1 MSNNHQA
8 LIDGLTTLHKY
19 APDAWVYPC
28 NAQKMPA
35 AYHRGAP
42 DRHIIPSDLSKAL
55 KKGELMLPCPV
66 KGDKTLSKNENV
78 IPDTT
83 GFKLLT
89 GRKFSYQCQQV
100 VLIAIDVDGDEARE
114 TLNVLRGDRPLP
126 PSVTW
131 SSGKHGRCTYLYH
144 FSAGA
149 IKDTLKNKSLG
160 IKDGRVAKVNGGKLE
175 IIANWPGVVV
185 PPSAHA
191 ETDGYTFWDGRS
203 FTEIAIAELPD
214 YFVGYLWE
222 EKRVKSLDDI
232 KLPVDAT
239 IPLIECCSKEVRQLV
254 NDGVPEGSGHNDQ
267 SIAVA
272 LELVA
277 VQRYLDYLG
286 QSYDAD
292 ATSYFTRFL
301 VASNVDGR
309 RAEGR
314 IEWAKSKNIIEPACK
329 QEGVNNCIRGW
340 YWTEHLKNNNSFSQ
354 LAPASKNKAIT
365 PEQSAL
371 IWEQLKALYHSQNN
385 IQDIELGIAK
395 IAFENSRQRSE
406 IERLYQSV
414 CKTLEQDLAKDLAN
428 EEFSEFQLNTNL
440 LIDIADILPPEL
452 AVELKRKAKNRF
464 HPLRYLAYL
473 WPACGTLVGAK
484 AHVVDPRASDWQ
496 SYFIFYCIDMGLK
509 GDGKTPAGN
518 SIMYYLLNK
527 VIEADQEWVRLQT
540 QLKNVKRAWKRMTPA
555 EREHNTGDANL
566 DPDAFEDTIDAR
578 KKWIFNNPTVPAVLK
593 FLSEQDPWHSAIL
606 FNDELASLI
615 KGFNQYSK
623 GDGNDKEYW
632 LQAFNGRS
640 YYGSERVTEG
650 KTHQLR
656 GQLMQI
662 AGGMQPD
669 VFRQHLSLA
678 KNQDGLTDRFLICDP
693 PEIDVPMRMD
703 FVETNHVAIL
713 NKIFK
718 SLESIPVDKD
728 RFSSYPIYFESDA
741 AQYWE
746 KCWVR
751 LNQLKAENRTK
762 NPNFSGYCAKL
773 ITYFPRLAGILS
785 LIWQAHYRDEDEQFI
800 PAKIPLHI
808 AEKTW
813 SLICFY
819 ATQYVKAA
827 AMSDESANPLSKLM
841 LDIWSVVE
849 RDRAIT
855 PRQVIQYFGSR
866 NVGQKFDSAFA
877 KNQLQALA
885 DNGYGIIEPTKNSGI
900 RLTYKAPSV
909 IKQSVFKLPEIP
921 KQLIKGCVAK
931 VLSPNYGVETDSVCF
946 VFELDHD
953 NDIAHVMLEGIDEPV
968 PIPFKHLAKQDQQ
981 LDNSN

>member
-1 MSNNHQA
+1 MNNHQA

-19 APDAWVYPC
+19 ATDAWVYPC
-28 NAQKMPA
+28 NASKMPA

-42 DRHIIPSDLSKAL
+42 DRHIIPSDMAKAL
-55 KKGELMLPCPV
+55 KKGELLLPCPADN
-66 KGDKTLSKNENV
+66 DKSSNQNKNV

-126 PSVTW
+126 ATVTW
-131 SSGKHGRCTYLYH
+131 GSGKPGRCTYLYY

-149 IKDTLKNKSLG
+149 IKETLKNKSLG
-160 IKDGRVAKVNGGKLE
+160 LKEGRVAKVNGGKLE

-203 FTEIAIAELPD
+203 FAQTAITELPD
-214 YFVGYLWE
+214 YFVSYLWE

-239 IPLIECCSKEVRQLV
+239 IPLLECCSKEVRQLV
-254 NDGVPEGSGHNDQ
+254 SDGVPEGSGHNDQ
-267 SIAVA
+267 AIIVA

-286 QSYDAD
+286 QPYDAD
-292 ATSYFTRFL
+292 ATNHFTLFL
-301 VASNVDGR
+301 ASSDVDGQ
-309 RAEGR
+309 RAKER
-314 IEWAKSKNIIEPACK
+314 IEWAKKKGVIEPACK

-340 YWTEHLKNNNSFSQ
+340 YWREVLKFDPVQSQ

-365 PEQSAL
+365 PEQSAS
-371 IWEQLKALYHSQNN
+371 IWEQLKALYHSQNS

-395 IAFENSRQRSE
+395 IASENNRQRSE

-414 CKTLEQDLAKDLAN
+414 CKSQEQDLAKDLAH
-428 EEFSEFQLNTNL
+428 EDFKEFQLNTNL
-440 LIDIADILPPEL
+440 LIDIADILPPDL

-496 SYFIFYCIDMGLK
+496 SYFVFYCIDMGLK

-527 VIEADQEWVRLQT
+527 VIEADQEWVRLQN
-540 QLKNVKRAWKRMTPA
+540 QLKLLRRAWKRMTA
-555 EREHNTGDANL
+555 LEREHNTGDANL
-566 DPDAFEDTIDAR
+566 DPDAFEDSIEAK
-578 KKWIFNNPTVPAVLK
+578 KKWVFNNPTAPAVLK
-593 FLSEQDPWHSAIL
+593 FLSEQDIWHSAIL

-615 KGFNQYSK
+615 KGFNQFSK
-623 GDGNDKEYW
+623 GDGNDKELW
-632 LQAFNGRS
+632 LQLFNGRS

-669 VFRQHLSLA
+669 VFRQHLALS

-693 PEIDVPMRMD
+693 PEIEVPMRMD
-703 FVETNHVAIL
+703 FVETNHVAML

-718 SLESIPVDKD
+718 GLESIPIDKEQ
-728 RFSSYPIYFESDA
+728 FNSYPIYLESEA
-741 AQYWE
+741 AKYWE
-746 KCWVR
+746 QCWVR
-751 LNQLKAENRTK
+751 LNQLKAENRVK

-841 LDIWSVVE
+841 NDIWVVVE
-849 RDRAIT
+849 REGSIT
-855 PRQVIQYFGSR
+855 PRDIVRLFGSR
-866 NVGQKFDSAFA
+866 NVGCKFDTAFA
-877 KNQLQALA
+877 KSQLQSLA
-885 DNGYGIIEPTKNSGI
+885 DNGYGKIEQTKGKSV
-900 RLTYKAPSV
+900 RLIYKAPS
-909 IKQSVFKLPEIP
+909 INSQSLFKLPEIP
-921 KQLIKGCVAK
+921 EPLTKDCAAK
-931 VLSPNYGVETDSVCF
+931 VLSADYGVDVGSVGF
-946 VFELDHD
+946 VFALDHD
-953 NDIAHVMLEGIDEPV
+953 SDIAHVALEGIDGAV
-968 PIPFKHLAKQDQQ
+968 PIPFRHLAKQ
-981 LDNSN
+981 N